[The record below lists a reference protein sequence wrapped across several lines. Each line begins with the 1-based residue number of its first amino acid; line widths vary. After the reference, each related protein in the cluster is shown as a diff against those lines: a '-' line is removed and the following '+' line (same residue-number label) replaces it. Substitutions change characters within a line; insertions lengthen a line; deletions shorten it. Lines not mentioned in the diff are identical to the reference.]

1 MNRFLRW
8 AGLQA
13 PQEPVVDPDAWTPV
27 AKDLSVDDVET
38 GHCEEASRAV
48 AALSA
53 AGIEARQRAYVLQD
67 DISMGRSGFRLLGPG
82 PAAADRIR
90 VAVVVQQRELERASE
105 ILARDRASEIPAR
118 NVTKPSPPDNKE

>member
-8 AGLQA
+8 AGLHSR
-13 PQEPVVDPDAWTPV
+13 QEPEVDPDAWTPV

-48 AALSA
+48 AALRA
-53 AGIEARQRAYVLQD
+53 AGIEARGRAYVLQD

-90 VAVVVQQRELERASE
+90 IAVLVRQREFERASE
-105 ILARDRASEIPAR
+105 ILAR
-118 NVTKPSPPDNKE
+118 NVTEPGSPDIRE